1 MKYTTGEIA
10 RLCGITVRA
19 VQFYDNKGLV
29 VPCET
34 SDGGRRLYSE
44 EDLEKMRVVCFL
56 RDTGVSVSA
65 ISELFRD
72 EHCNQSVLAL
82 IERQTSLVKDEL
94 EDCKARL
101 DKLSAVRRI
110 IKDSKTESPMSIA
123 GVIRSV
129 NMKKELK
136 KIHLTMLFVGIPLS
150 ILQCVSIL
158 LWIFKSIWI
167 PFAVW
172 APLAVIY
179 GVWVSIYYFKSVA
192 YICPECNKVFKP
204 TFKEAFFARHT
215 PTLRRLTCPVCGEKR
230 FCIETSAKELDN
242 NDA

>member
-72 EHCNQSVLAL
+72 STAISRCWL
-82 IERQTSLVKDEL
+82 
-94 EDCKARL
+94 
-101 DKLSAVRRI
+101 
-110 IKDSKTESPMSIA
+110 
-123 GVIRSV
+123 
-129 NMKKELK
+129 
-136 KIHLTMLFVGIPLS
+136 
-150 ILQCVSIL
+150 
-158 LWIFKSIWI
+158 
-167 PFAVW
+167 
-172 APLAVIY
+172 
-179 GVWVSIYYFKSVA
+179 
-192 YICPECNKVFKP
+192 
-204 TFKEAFFARHT
+204 
-215 PTLRRLTCPVCGEKR
+215 
-230 FCIETSAKELDN
+230 
-242 NDA
+242 